1 MSLSRSLF
9 VFQLT
14 VFWVFVECIF
24 MILSQIMWENNFL
37 PTS

>member
-14 VFWVFVECIF
+14 VFWVFDCQKKHLKKTVVKWHGR
-24 MILSQIMWENNFL
+24 LY
-37 PTS
+37 

>member
-14 VFWVFVECIF
+14 VFWVFDCQKKH
-24 MILSQIMWENNFL
+24 LKKL
-37 PTS
+37 L